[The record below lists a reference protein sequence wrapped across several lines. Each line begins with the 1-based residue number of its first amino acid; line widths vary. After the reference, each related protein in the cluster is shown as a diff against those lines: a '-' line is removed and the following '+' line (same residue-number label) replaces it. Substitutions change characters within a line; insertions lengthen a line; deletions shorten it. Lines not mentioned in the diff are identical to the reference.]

1 MMRRPFIL
9 LLLLACLA
17 ACQTPAPRVPRVP
30 EDLFDLADTVALGLQ
45 GLPGA
50 ELITVTRPEGERY
63 VNNVVLTGFR
73 GELFCMWQ
81 ESARDEDAPDSFVA
95 LSRSRDGKHWSAP
108 APLAAPTD
116 STFASPGGWIQRGDS
131 LCAVLNL
138 ICSPERAKG
147 GTAWYIATKDGRDWS
162 APEPLRMADG
172 SPMDGILEQDPLLL
186 GNGRTVGA
194 AHFRPGTQV
203 APICT
208 DDPSGLRGWVRVPL
222 AEGEGKPLEPSQ
234 YEAPDG
240 RLVMS
245 FRDQASSFRKLYS
258 ISEDKG
264 SSWSAPALTNIP
276 DSRSKQCSGTLPD
289 GRTFWVGNPT
299 GSKSRRILVLAVS
312 RDGYL
317 FDKAWVLATA
327 ADLPRQRFA
336 GRYKTLGYSYPK
348 AFVQPDGTLWISFS
362 INKEDAAV
370 IRIPP
375 GTVPRS

>member
-9 LLLLACLA
+9 LLLLACLG

-30 EDLFDLADTVALGLQ
+30 EGLFDLADTVALGLS

-50 ELITVTRPEGERY
+50 ELVTVTRPEGERY

-73 GELFCMWQ
+73 GEFYCMWQ
-81 ESARDEDAPDSFVA
+81 ESARDEDTPDSFVA

-108 APLAAPTD
+108 EPLALPTD

-138 ICSPERAKG
+138 ICSPERARG
-147 GTAWYIATKDGRDWS
+147 GTAWYVATENGRDWS
-162 APEPLRMADG
+162 RPAPLRMADG
-172 SPMDGILEQDPLLL
+172 SPVDGILEQDPMLLP
-186 GNGRTVGA
+186 GGRTVGA

-203 APICT
+203 APIYT

-222 AEGEGKPLEPSQ
+222 PEGEGKPLEPSQ
-234 YEAPDG
+234 YRTRKG
-240 RLVMS
+240 GLVMF

-264 SSWSAPALTNIP
+264 SSWTAPALTDIP
-276 DSRSKQCSGTLPD
+276 DSRSKQCAGTLPD

-299 GSKSRRILVLAVS
+299 GSKSRRILALAVAD
-312 RDGYL
+312 DGYT
-317 FDKAWVLATA
+317 FDRAWVLASA
-327 ADLPRQRFA
+327 DDLPRQRFA

-362 INKEDAAV
+362 VNKEEAAL
-370 IRIPP
+370 IRIPA
-375 GTVPRS
+375 GTL